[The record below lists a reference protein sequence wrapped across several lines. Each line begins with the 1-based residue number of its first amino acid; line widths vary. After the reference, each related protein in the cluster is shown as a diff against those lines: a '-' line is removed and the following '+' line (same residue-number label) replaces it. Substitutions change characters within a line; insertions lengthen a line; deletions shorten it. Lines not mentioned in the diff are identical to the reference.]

1 VPPFEIGTVR
11 KSLVRSRTGGILGE
25 TIDKPDGSQ
34 NGAKIMILRSLV
46 IAAAAVAAL
55 CGAVAAVAPAGA
67 AEAVFPAASRIGIV
81 PPPGFVASKRFP
93 GFENPD
99 SAGTIMMMTLP
110 PQLLAQAEATLTQEA
125 VKAQGIT
132 EDRREAVTLPNGTA
146 QLVAGTEEE
155 NGQKFRKWMFLA
167 LMPEGV
173 AVVAVRIKDTSRG
186 AYPDE
191 VIHDAL
197 ASLAVRSVVPVD
209 EELGLLPFRLADL
222 AGMRPVRVLGGNGVV
237 LTDGPKDTPEPSEQ
251 PVFVVSF
258 GQGGPEQAGDRANF
272 ARNLFTGLADF
283 KDLRIVSGDMLRLGG
298 GTMPTH
304 ELQAEAS
311 DGRTGTPMKLVQW
324 VRFGSG
330 VFIRMVGVARADQWS
345 KAFTQF
351 RTVREGVG
359 SRE

>member
-1 VPPFEIGTVR
+1 VN
-11 KSLVRSRTGGILGE
+11 E
-25 TIDKPDGSQ
+25 TIDKPDGTQ
-34 NGAKIMILRSLV
+34 NGAEIMILRSLV
-46 IAAAAVAAL
+46 IAAAAGAAF
-55 CGAVAAVAPAGA
+55 CGAVAAVEPVGA

-99 SAGTIMMMTLP
+99 NAGTIMMMTLP

-125 VKAQGIT
+125 VKAQGIA
-132 EDRREAVTLPNGTA
+132 EDKRETVTLPNGSA

-155 NGQKFRKWMFLA
+155 NGEKFRKWMFLA

-173 AVVAVRIKDTSRG
+173 AVVAVRIKDTSRD

-191 VIHDAL
+191 VIHEAL
-197 ASLAVRSVVPVD
+197 ASLAVRTAVPVE
-209 EELGLLPFRLADL
+209 EELLLLPFKLSDL

-237 LTDGPKDTPEPSEQ
+237 LTDGQKDTPQPSEQ
-251 PVFVVSF
+251 PVFVVSA

-304 ELQAEAS
+304 ELQAEAN